1 MRGVCAVKSAMCK
14 RQLFVKNVKAFRFL
28 SKLLALGWGSDLSLL
43 MELRVA
49 PSAKVVV
56 TQYYIYKL

>member
-1 MRGVCAVKSAMCK
+1 MRGVCVVKSAMRK
-14 RQLFVKNVKAFRFL
+14 RQLFVKNVKDLRFL